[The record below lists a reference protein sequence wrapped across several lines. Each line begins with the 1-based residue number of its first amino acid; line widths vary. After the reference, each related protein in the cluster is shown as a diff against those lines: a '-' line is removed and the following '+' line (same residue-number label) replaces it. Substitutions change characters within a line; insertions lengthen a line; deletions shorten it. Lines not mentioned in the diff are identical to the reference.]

1 MGDNDFS
8 IDNLKNLK
16 YIDAVMKETTRIY
29 GPANFIL
36 LRQATRDCQL
46 DGVNIPKG
54 TALTYNSIAIH
65 YNEDIYPQ
73 PFQFKPERWLNG

>member
-1 MGDNDFS
+1 MGGNDFS

-36 LRQATRDCQL
+36 LR
-46 DGVNIPKG
+46 
-54 TALTYNSIAIH
+54 
-65 YNEDIYPQ
+65 
-73 PFQFKPERWLNG
+73 